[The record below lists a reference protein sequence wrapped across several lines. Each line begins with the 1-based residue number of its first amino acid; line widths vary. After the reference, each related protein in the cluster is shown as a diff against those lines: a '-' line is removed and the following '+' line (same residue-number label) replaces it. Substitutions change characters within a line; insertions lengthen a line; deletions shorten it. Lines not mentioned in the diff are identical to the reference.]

1 MKPMTKCLRLARK
14 IPSGKKT
21 KEKAKAVHA
30 WAVAVKQMLADKH
43 NKI

>member
-1 MKPMTKCLRLARK
+1 MKPMTKAIRLARK

-30 WAVAVKQMLADKH
+30 WVLAVKEMINH
-43 NKI
+43 GR